1 MIQLYLIRHGVAEE
15 PGKAWPDDAR
25 RPLTDEG
32 MARLRKV
39 TRGLGH
45 LGVKMDV
52 LLTSPM
58 VRARQTADI
67 VASGLDP
74 RPHIATMDSLAVGAT
89 VTAVFADLEK
99 HSKRASVG
107 LVGHEPNIGELM
119 GRLLG
124 SKREFAFKKGG
135 ICRIDV
141 DTLPPTAR
149 GELRW
154 FLPPKVLRNIR

>member
-1 MIQLYLIRHGVAEE
+1 
-15 PGKAWPDDAR
+15 
-25 RPLTDEG
+25 
-32 MARLRKV
+32 
-39 TRGLGH
+39 
-45 LGVKMDV
+45 
-52 LLTSPM
+52 M
-58 VRARQTADI
+58 VRARQTAEI

-74 RPHIATMDSLAVGAT
+74 RPHIATIDSLAAGAS

-99 HSKRASVG
+99 HAKRASVG

-124 SKREFAFKKGG
+124 SKREFGFKKGAV
-135 ICRIDV
+135 CRIDV
-141 DTLPPTAR
+141 DALPPTAR

>member
-1 MIQLYLIRHGVAEE
+1 MIELYLIRHGIAEE
-15 PGKAWPDDAR
+15 PGEAWPDDAR

-39 TRGLGH
+39 ARGLAQ
-45 LGVKMDV
+45 LGVTIDV
-52 LLTSPM
+52 LLTSPL

-74 RPHIATMDSLAVGAT
+74 RPHIATIDSLAPGAS

-99 HSKRASVG
+99 HAKRASVG

-119 GRLLG
+119 ARLVG
-124 SKREFAFKKGG
+124 SKREFAFRKGG
-135 ICRIDV
+135 VCRIDV
-141 DTLPPTAR
+141 DALPPTAP

>member
-1 MIQLYLIRHGVAEE
+1 MIQLYLIRHGIAEE
-15 PGKAWPDDAR
+15 PGEAWPDDSR

-39 TRGLGH
+39 ARGL
-45 LGVKMDV
+45 
-52 LLTSPM
+52 
-58 VRARQTADI
+58 
-67 VASGLDP
+67 ASGLDP
-74 RPHIATMDSLAVGAT
+74 RPHIATIDSLAAGAS

-99 HSKRASVG
+99 HAKRASVG

-124 SKREFAFKKGG
+124 SKREFGFKKGAV
-135 ICRIDV
+135 CRIDV
-141 DTLPPTAR
+141 DALPPTAR